1 MSLQTAVLIKNVKV
15 HPYTQADFD
24 SAMVGPIAFTK
35 DLIDDVVS
43 ITATNTLS
51 GLTQTVIVGDFTD
64 TPIGS
69 EFSVVFSTMG
79 FFITGQSNVSQ
90 TFPIFNSKLLRTSA
104 IADAICNPA
113 TDIYIRSS
121 LPVDITIPFMDP
133 VLPAKAK
140 ADLSL
145 GDYKGWVLY
154 NVPSASVLAADGLT
168 PVNSWAPYYGDWTGI
183 GIIDVPTV
191 NRIKADRKKPLI
203 MPSGVTVSQFKYVW
217 SDWSVVND
225 VYKTKKYD
233 GTESSLQFTLIT
245 LSGIKANRITGFV
258 NGIAV
263 DNSNLSIVG
272 SAIDFSPLVAS
283 LKPGDAL
290 TIRYKKYEPSQTEIN
305 FDPDSDP
312 TTDNPLL
319 LQQYKYDY
327 QYTIKETR
335 DDSGQLISTKYY
347 FWVANKNIASQ
358 GRLLSLQQAKN
369 LLTANTNPYAVLQN
383 ITEQDGVQKYD
394 QFISAGLSRYVTE
407 DDTYKIRFTRDF
419 ILRDDPMNIDLKNI
433 HTEWAIIRE
442 QQKTKIPEQLWSKL
456 TDAAC
461 GTDLAGNAIPSL
473 ARVAYDERN
482 GTATRYGFESDQA
495 FVDSTLALNSIK
507 YAILNTSV
515 KTISPSAGG
524 IEVPDPIEFIDQS
537 KIDGYF
543 ADPVS
548 IRKTMNDIW
557 TNAKPQ
563 QINEIFFTVLN
574 DALSENYEFSDIF
587 KTSMI
592 AAHSVR
598 LLSTL
603 GAL

>member
-1 MSLQTAVLIKNVKV
+1 
-15 HPYTQADFD
+15 
-24 SAMVGPIAFTK
+24 
-35 DLIDDVVS
+35 
-43 ITATNTLS
+43 
-51 GLTQTVIVGDFTD
+51 
-64 TPIGS
+64 
-69 EFSVVFSTMG
+69 
-79 FFITGQSNVSQ
+79 
-90 TFPIFNSKLLRTSA
+90 
-104 IADAICNPA
+104 
-113 TDIYIRSS
+113 
-121 LPVDITIPFMDP
+121 
-133 VLPAKAK
+133 
-140 ADLSL
+140 
-145 GDYKGWVLY
+145 
-154 NVPSASVLAADGLT
+154 
-168 PVNSWAPYYGDWTGI
+168 
-183 GIIDVPTV
+183 
-191 NRIKADRKKPLI
+191 
-203 MPSGVTVSQFKYVW
+203 
-217 SDWSVVND
+217 
-225 VYKTKKYD
+225 
-233 GTESSLQFTLIT
+233 
-245 LSGIKANRITGFV
+245 
-258 NGIAV
+258 
-263 DNSNLSIVG
+263 
-272 SAIDFSPLVAS
+272 
-283 LKPGDAL
+283 
-290 TIRYKKYEPSQTEIN
+290 
-305 FDPDSDP
+305 
-312 TTDNPLL
+312 
-319 LQQYKYDY
+319 
-327 QYTIKETR
+327 
-335 DDSGQLISTKYY
+335 
-347 FWVANKNIASQ
+347 
-358 GRLLSLQQAKN
+358 
-369 LLTANTNPYAVLQN
+369 
-383 ITEQDGVQKYD
+383 
-394 QFISAGLSRYVTE
+394 
-407 DDTYKIRFTRDF
+407 
-419 ILRDDPMNIDLKNI
+419 MNIDLKNI